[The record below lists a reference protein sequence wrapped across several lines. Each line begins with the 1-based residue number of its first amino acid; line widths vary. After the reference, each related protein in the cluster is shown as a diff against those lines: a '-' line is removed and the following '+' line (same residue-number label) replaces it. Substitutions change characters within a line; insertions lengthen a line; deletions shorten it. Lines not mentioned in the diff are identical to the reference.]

1 MNLFLADTIQRR
13 KLYGIREREHCLE
26 SYYQIIIKKD
36 NPMEKKISLFLDSG
50 AFSAWSKGVTIDID
64 EYIAFIKQHKKYIDH
79 YANLDVIGDAEK
91 TYNNQKYME
100 SKGLTPIPT
109 YHLTSDYKWLIQYIE
124 EGHSYIAI
132 GGLAAKLVVGDA
144 LFHELDHLF
153 INYICDSSGM
163 PKVKV
168 HGFGLTSIPLLVRY
182 PWYSVDS
189 TSWVMTGR
197 FGAVFVPKKKQGNYV
212 YTEIPW
218 KVNVSDKSS
227 KKDQEGQHFNTFSKM
242 EQKIIS
248 DYFSEKGYT
257 IQQLSS
263 EYKKRDEINIH
274 YFIDLEKNL
283 PKWPWALQIKKKS
296 SLGLV

>member
-1 MNLFLADTIQRR
+1 MVS
-13 KLYGIREREHCLE
+13 EREHCLE

-79 YANLDVIGDAEK
+79 YAVLDSIGDPE
-91 TYNNQKYME
+91 TTLQNQEYME
-100 SKGLTPIPT
+100 SKGLSPIPCFH
-109 YHLTSDYKWLIQYIE
+109 YGENIKYLK
-124 EGHSYIAI
+124 SYIKKYEYIAL
-132 GGLAAKLVVGDA
+132 GGMVPISTND
-144 LFHELDHLF
+144 LFMWLDDLYT
-153 INYICDSSGM
+153 NYICDSSGM

-197 FGAVFVPKKKQGNYV
+197 FGAVFVPKKKQGSYI

>member
-1 MNLFLADTIQRR
+1 MVSE
-13 KLYGIREREHCLE
+13 REREHCLE

-64 EYIAFIKQHKKYIDH
+64 EYIAFIKQHKKYIDV
-79 YANLDVIGDAEK
+79 YANLDVIGNAKETLK
-91 TYNNQKYME
+91 NQQYME
-100 SKGLTPIPT
+100 SKGLHPIPV
-109 YHLTSDYKWLIQYIE
+109 YHKGEHTKYLKQYLQNYN
-124 EGHSYIAI
+124 YIAL
-132 GGLAAKLVVGDA
+132 GGMVGDRGN
-144 LFHELDHLF
+144 LIYWLDSLF
-153 INYICDSSGM
+153 IDYLCDSSGM

-168 HGFGLTSIPLLVRY
+168 HGFGLTSLPLLVRY

-197 FGAVFVPKKKQGNYV
+197 FGAVFVPKKKQGSYI

-248 DYFSEKGYT
+248 DYFLEKGYT

-296 SLGLV
+296 SLGLI